1 MRFHFGPYSA
11 RVLPDASLPY
21 DVPLCRHVDDR
32 HVPDGSHV
40 IHLSTRPAPPD
51 DGEMTA
57 AMTGWT
63 AHLAPNQ
70 TQVYLDPQVTPD
82 YRFFNELFAAV
93 GIGQTIQAGGFVLH
107 ASAIAAEGKAFLF
120 SGLSGAG
127 KSTIA
132 RHLGAGR
139 RISDDQ
145 SMVVPWHGQWW
156 CRSAFHLEH
165 EGAPPARIFLIEQ
178 APESHLEP
186 LSPARALPLVMRH
199 LVLWQ
204 GDGRAHQKVL
214 TNLSN
219 FLAQVPCFRLRVG
232 LDDIRLG
239 HLFADAP

>member
-1 MRFHFGPYSA
+1 MRFHFGPYFA
-11 RVLPDASLPY
+11 RVQPDASVPY
-21 DVPLCRHVDDR
+21 DIPLCRHVDDGYL
-32 HVPDGSHV
+32 PNGSHV
-40 IHLSTRPAPPD
+40 IRISTGNAPPSNA
-51 DGEMTA
+51 GMRA

-63 AHLAPNQ
+63 AYLCP
-70 TQVYLDPQVTPD
+70 TETRVYLHPEVAPD
-82 YRFFNELFAAV
+82 YRFFNELFAAI

-120 SGLSGAG
+120 AGLSGAG

-145 SMVVPWHGQWW
+145 SMVVPWHGRWW

-178 APESHLEP
+178 AGRTRLEP
-186 LSPARALPLVMRH
+186 IAPARALPLLLRH

-214 TNLSN
+214 TNITHFLS
-219 FLAQVPCFRLRVG
+219 QVPCFKLYVG
-232 LDDIRLG
+232 LNDIRLSQ
-239 HLFADAP
+239 LFTGSP